1 MTASITVRLAAVA
14 LAAAAA
20 WPRDLPN
27 GWRVEPA
34 GRQVA
39 LDSFPVRAAVSPDGR
54 HLLVLHA
61 GRRPSLWVFAADTL
75 ERTDMEVLPDAGLGF
90 AFTPGGRV
98 VYVGGGASA
107 EVYEL
112 SLSEE
117 GRLEKTRVF
126 SITDRG
132 VERGRD
138 DFAGDIQVSPDGRL
152 VYVASLFRNQVLVIN
167 PQSGW
172 VIERFP
178 APRRPYRILPVPDG
192 RSFFLT
198 SWAEGSV
205 HQLDAASGA
214 QINIERLG
222 MQPMDMA
229 LQDRPLV
236 LEEEEEPPPWK
247 ARLFVAGAAGDRIH
261 TLAVHEAS
269 SLERLEPI
277 RIALWPNQPLGMT
290 PSALALSPDQKRLYV
305 ACSDANAVAVVDVSR
320 LKCQVLGFVPAGLYP
335 TAVAALAGG
344 RAIALNGKGD
354 GRTAEGSMSIFE
366 PADGAALFQFT
377 KSVLRLSPYS
387 DRRMIGLP
395 EIPLGHPVPP
405 AARLP
410 EQYRSPIR
418 HLLFIVARSG
428 APASPNYDKL
438 ARDFVRFQNFSALGR
453 SVESR
458 VFWATA
464 AIVPPFVER
473 FAPSPRAVFPASTAL
488 SRWELAAVP
497 PAGFLWTQA
506 IQAGLAVRNYGFAV
520 ENHDEAAPGGVQVK
534 RVLDAGLARFTE
546 MRFRGPDARS
556 SDMERA
562 AVFLQDLERM
572 QAMNDVPALMG
583 MRLGP
588 GAGPADH
595 DEAIGRIV
603 AACSR
608 SRVWPNLAI
617 FIVRIG
623 DAGPGRLLVASP
635 FARRGAVDDGSY
647 DSTSVLRT
655 MELILGL
662 NPMTL
667 FDAAA
672 APLWRSFQTEPDLRP
687 YEAAAGPP

>member
-1 MTASITVRLAAVA
+1 MTAPGAVLLAAAA

-20 WPRDLPN
+20 WPQDLPN
-27 GWRVEPA
+27 GWRLEPA
-34 GRQVA
+34 GRQMA
-39 LDSFPVRAAVSPDGR
+39 LDPFPVRAAVSPDGR
-54 HLLVLHA
+54 YLLVLHA
-61 GRRPSLWVFAADTL
+61 GRKPSLWVFAADTL
-75 ERTDMEVLPDAGLGF
+75 ERTDVEALPDAGLGF

-98 VYVGGGASA
+98 VYVGGGASG

-117 GRLEKTRVF
+117 GQLEKTRTF

-132 VERGRD
+132 ARREPD

-152 VYVASLFRNQVLVIN
+152 VYVAALFRNQVLVIN

-178 APRRPYRILPVPDG
+178 APRLPYRILAVPDG

-214 QINIERLG
+214 QINMERLG
-222 MQPMDMA
+222 LQPMDMA

-236 LEEEEEPPPWK
+236 SEEEEEPPPWK
-247 ARLFVAGAAGDRIH
+247 ARLFVASSAGDRIH
-261 TLAVHEAS
+261 TLAVHQAN
-269 SLERLEPI
+269 SLEWLEPI
-277 RIALWPNQPLGMT
+277 RIALWPDQPLGMT

-305 ACSDANAVAVVDVSR
+305 ACSGVNAVAVVDISR
-320 LKCQVLGFVPAGLYP
+320 SKCQVLGYVPAGLYP
-335 TAVAALAGG
+335 AAVGALAGG
-344 RAIALNGKGD
+344 RALALNGKGA
-354 GRTAEGSMSIFE
+354 GRTDQGSMSIFE
-366 PADGAALFQFT
+366 PGDGAALFQFT
-377 KSVLRLSPYS
+377 KTVLRLSPYS
-387 DRRMIGLP
+387 DRRMIGFP

-418 HLLFIVARSG
+418 HVLYIVARSG

-438 ARDFVRFQNFSALGR
+438 ARDFVRFQSFSVSGR
-453 SVESR
+453 NVESR

-473 FAPSPRAVFPASTAL
+473 FALSPRARGLAGAAL
-488 SRWELAAVP
+488 NRWEPAAAP

-520 ENHDEAAPGGVQVK
+520 QNHDEAAPGGAQVK
-534 RVLDAGLARFTE
+534 RVLDAGLARFTD

-572 QAMNDVPALMG
+572 QAMNDLPALMV

-588 GAGPADH
+588 GAGPGDH
-595 DEAIGRIV
+595 DQALGQII

-608 SRVWPNLAI
+608 SRVWPRMAI
-617 FIVRIG
+617 FIARIG
-623 DAGPGRLLVASP
+623 DAGPGRLAVASP
-635 FARRGAVDDGSY
+635 FARRGAVDDGFY

-655 MELILGL
+655 IELILGL

-687 YEAAAGPP
+687 YEAAAGRP